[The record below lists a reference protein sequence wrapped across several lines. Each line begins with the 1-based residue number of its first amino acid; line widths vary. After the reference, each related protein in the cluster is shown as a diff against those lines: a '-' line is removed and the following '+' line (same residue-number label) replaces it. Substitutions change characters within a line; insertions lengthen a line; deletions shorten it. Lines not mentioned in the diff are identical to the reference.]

1 MGFLAFNCKEVSLS
15 QRVGVKTLT
24 KLLRTGFF
32 VSRSGYVT
40 QWSYYLL
47 PDPSSDSPEVVS
59 LSSQTDLNIVGADS
73 TIDDKD
79 INLKRIKSRSLPHV
93 SFPNRNH
100 THPSAIHTLHPTTP
114 TTPSSII
121 PLRRVQS
128 PSSVPATKISPYS
141 NSGNP
146 RRYSS
151 EFSPNL
157 SPGNSPLMAIKTFF
171 RNSGSHIR
179 STLTPVSSPRGSPR
193 SSPLL
198 GRRRFKNQ
206 NKEEEREN
214 EFVHWWMGDVTPG
227 EATHWTQVMEREG
240 KWVYYWHSIRYKLKS
255 VLY

>member
-1 MGFLAFNCKEVSLS
+1 M
-15 QRVGVKTLT
+15 
-24 KLLRTGFF
+24 
-32 VSRSGYVT
+32 SRSGYVT

-59 LSSQTDLNIVGADS
+59 FSSQTDLNIVGADS
-73 TIDDKD
+73 TIDVKD
-79 INLKRIKSRSLPHV
+79 CNLKRRKSRSLPHV
-93 SFPNRNH
+93 TDHNH
-100 THPSAIHTLHPTTP
+100 THPSAIHTLHP

-128 PSSVPATKISPYS
+128 PSSVSATISPYS
-141 NSGNP
+141 NFRNL
-146 RRYSS
+146 RRCSS
-151 EFSPNL
+151 DISL
-157 SPGNSPLMAIKTFF
+157 NSSAGKSALTAIKTFF

-179 STLTPVSSPRGSPR
+179 STLTTPVSSPRGSPR

-198 GRRRFKNQ
+198 GRRRFKDQ

-227 EATHWTQVMEREG
+227 EATHWTQVIEREG